1 MIRKISSSIIAFI
14 LTVGLFG
21 NPILAEEQ
29 SPNRIHV
36 APPRIKPNKPPKRSK
51 PIIVKSTPIPETI
64 VEPEVIESNLEAV
77 PTTSTIIINGE
88 SVSFEAYRIND
99 NNYFKLRDL
108 AYVLSEEKTVEVVE
122 AESFVNAEGIK
133 DITTVQ
139 FTAYLVNDNIYFK
152 LRDLGVAFDF
162 GVDWDGENN
171 AVIIDTTKGYTT
183 D

>member
-1 MIRKISSSIIAFI
+1 MMRKISSSIIAFI

-122 AESFVNAEGIK
+122 AEVIK

-152 LRDLGVAFDF
+152 LRDLGAAFDF
-162 GVDWDGENN
+162 GVDWDGESNT
-171 AVIIDTTKGYTT
+171 VIIDTTKGYTT